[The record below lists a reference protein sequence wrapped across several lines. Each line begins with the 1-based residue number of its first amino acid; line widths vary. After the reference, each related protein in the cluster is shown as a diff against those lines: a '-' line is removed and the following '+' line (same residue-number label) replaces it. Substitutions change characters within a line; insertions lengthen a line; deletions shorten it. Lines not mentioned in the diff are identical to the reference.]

1 MISGMGRRILTAV
14 LALVASASVF
24 LVSVGPAVAVPIG
37 WMYAGQKAEVGVG
50 IEAFTRRYGTR
61 CDGFTVMV
69 WMPPS
74 TGFDPGDGYVTP
86 VVNQPWSG
94 APWCEVNW
102 KGIVGWTGCW
112 RLAPLA

>member
-1 MISGMGRRILTAV
+1 MISAMRRRILTAV
-14 LALVASASVF
+14 LALIASASVF
-24 LVSVGPAVAVPIG
+24 VVSVGPAAAVPIG

-50 IEAFTRRYGTR
+50 IGYSPLRNAP
-61 CDGFTVMV
+61 CDGCTIMV

-74 TGFDPGDGYVTP
+74 TGFNPGDGYVTS

-112 RLAPLA
+112 RLAPLV